1 MQKIIKTARPSVVG
15 STTDHLATLLRR
27 VTQWLSAPPARR
39 GAAATETEHTLAR
52 DGRPRRRAG
61 DPIGSVHFDGERLG
75 GWPGEGRIR

>member
-1 MQKIIKTARPSVVG
+1 MQKIIKTSRLSVVA
-15 STTDHLATLLRR
+15 STTDHLASLLRR

-39 GAAATETEHTLAR
+39 EAAAEEAERLMAR
-52 DGRPRRRAG
+52 EGRPRRRAG

>member
-1 MQKIIKTARPSVVG
+1 MQKIIKTSRLSVVS
-15 STTDHLATLLRR
+15 STTDHLSALLRR

-39 GAAATETEHTLAR
+39 EAAAQEPTPSMAHE
-52 DGRPRRRAG
+52 GRPRRRAG